1 MLDVLVI
8 GSGPAGLSAAV
19 YARRA
24 NLSVLVAEKEYHG
37 TGQIAESDQVDNYL
51 GMPQMNGYDL
61 GEAFRE
67 HAVSLGIEFYEGM
80 ADAFSTGGCEEDGS
94 NAESGGNAEGS
105 SNAEGGSNAEGADSG
120 RRFWE
125 VHFTDG
131 KIIRAKTVI
140 YCAGAAHRHLGVD
153 GEEEFAGKGVSYC
166 AVCDGAF
173 YRGKETAV
181 IGGGD
186 TALGDAMYLSDLCDK
201 VYLIHRR
208 EEFRGSASTVQQLR
222 EKDNVEILTS
232 AVPEKIVGEQTVTAL
247 ELKDGRSIPV
257 NGAFVAVGM
266 QPQTE
271 PLKGV
276 VELDQSGYVVAD
288 ETGITSAD
296 GFFVAGDVRT
306 KALRQVVT
314 AVSDGANAAVSAA
327 EYIRRLL

>member
-1 MLDVLVI
+1 MSGKQLVDVLII

-19 YARRA
+19 YAKRA
-24 NLSVLVAEKEYHG
+24 NLSTLVAEKEYRG

-51 GMPQMNGYDL
+51 GLPKINGYDL
-61 GEAFRE
+61 GEAFLK
-67 HAVSLGIEFYEGM
+67 HAEGLGTEFYEG
-80 ADAFSTGGCEEDGS
+80 T
-94 NAESGGNAEGS
+94 
-105 SNAEGGSNAEGADSG
+105 ADSYTKEDSG
-120 RRFWE
+120 WR

-131 KIIRAKTVI
+131 QTIYAKAVI

-153 GEEEFAGKGVSYC
+153 GEEEYIGKGVSYC

-186 TALGDAMYLSDLCDK
+186 TALGDALYLSDLCEK

-208 EEFRGSASTVQQLR
+208 EEFRGSAAAVQQLQ
-222 EKDNVEILTS
+222 EKENVEILTS
-232 AVPEKIVGEQTVTAL
+232 AVPAKIVGEQTVTAL
-247 ELKDGRSIPV
+247 ELKDGRSLPV
-257 NGAFVAVGM
+257 HGAFVAVGM

-271 PLKGV
+271 QLQGV
-276 VELDQSGYVVAD
+276 VELDAAGYVVAD
-288 ETGITSAD
+288 ETGVTSEP
-296 GFFVAGDVRT
+296 GFFAAGDVRT

-327 EYIRRLL
+327 EYIRRLASAQ

>member
-1 MLDVLVI
+1 MIGKQLLDVLII

-19 YARRA
+19 YAKRA
-24 NLSVLVAEKEYHG
+24 GLAVLVAEKEYRG
-37 TGQIAESDQVDNYL
+37 TGQIAESDMVDNYL
-51 GMPQMNGYDL
+51 GFPKINGYDL
-61 GEAFRE
+61 GEAFLK
-67 HAVSLGIEFYEGM
+67 HAEEFGLEFLEGM
-80 ADAFSTGGCEEDGS
+80 ADAFVKEDTGWS
-94 NAESGGNAEGS
+94 
-105 SNAEGGSNAEGADSG
+105 
-120 RRFWE
+120 

-131 KIIRAKTVI
+131 QTVFAKTVI

-153 GEEEFAGKGVSYC
+153 GEEDYIGKGVSYC

-186 TALGDAMYLSDLCDK
+186 TALGDALYLSDLCKK

-208 EEFRGSASTVQQLR
+208 EEFRGSPITVQQLQ
-222 EKDNVEILTS
+222 EKENVEILTS

-247 ELKDGRSIPV
+247 ELKDGRSLPV

-266 QPQTE
+266 QPQTA
-271 PLKGV
+271 PLQGV
-276 VELDQSGYVVAD
+276 VELDAAGYVVAD
-288 ETGITSAD
+288 ETGTTSAA
-296 GFFVAGDVRT
+296 GFFAAGDVRT

-327 EYIRRLL
+327 EYIRRQ

>member
-1 MLDVLVI
+1 MDHNQILDVLII

-19 YARRA
+19 YAVRA
-24 NLSVLVAEKEYHG
+24 NLSVLVAEKEYCG

-51 GMPQMNGYDL
+51 GLPSMNGYDL
-61 GEAFRE
+61 GESFRE
-67 HAVSLGIEFYEGM
+67 HAKSLGVEFYEGM
-80 ADAFSTGGCEEDGS
+80 ADGFYQIEKSEGTEEERAS
-94 NAESGGNAEGS
+94 NRGWN
-105 SNAEGGSNAEGADSG
+105 
-120 RRFWE
+120 

-131 KIIRAKTVI
+131 RQIQAKTVI
-140 YCAGAAHRHLGVD
+140 YCAGAAHRRLGVD
-153 GEEEFAGKGVSYC
+153 GEDEFAGKGVSYC

-186 TALGDAMYLSDLCDK
+186 TALGDALYLSDLCDK

-208 EEFRGSASTVQQLR
+208 DEFRGSPSSIRQLR

-232 AVPEKIVGEQTVTAL
+232 AAPARIVGEQTVTAL

-257 NGAFVAVGM
+257 HGAFVAVGM
-266 QPQTE
+266 QPLTE
-271 PLKGV
+271 PLRGV
-276 VELDQSGYVVAD
+276 IDLDETGYAVAD
-288 ETGITSAD
+288 ETGVTSAP

-327 EYIRRLL
+327 EYLKQFF